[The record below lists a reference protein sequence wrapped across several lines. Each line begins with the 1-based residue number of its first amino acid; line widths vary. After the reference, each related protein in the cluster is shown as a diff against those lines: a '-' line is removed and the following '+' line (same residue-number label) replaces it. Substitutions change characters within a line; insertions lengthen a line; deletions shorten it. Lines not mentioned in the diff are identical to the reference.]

1 MSNTAM
7 LHVRIDSE
15 LKNEAAR
22 HLAQH
27 GLTLTDAV
35 RILLT
40 RINREGG
47 MPPGLTVSEDSYD
60 AWFRKK
66 VREALADPRTVP
78 HEQVMREARALV
90 EGKRNAR
97 G

>member
-1 MSNTAM
+1 MSSTSM
-7 LHVRIDSE
+7 LHVRIDSQ
-15 LKNEAAR
+15 LKDDAAR
-22 HLAQH
+22 HLASH

-40 RINREGG
+40 RINRDGG
-47 MPPGLTVSEDSYD
+47 MPPELTTKDDIYD
-60 AWFRKK
+60 AWFREK
-66 VREALADPRTVP
+66 VREALADPHTVP

-90 EGKRNAR
+90 AGKRNAR

>member
-1 MSNTAM
+1 MTSTAM

-22 HLAQH
+22 HLAHH

-40 RINREGG
+40 RINHEGG
-47 MPPGLTVSEDSYD
+47 MPPGLTASEDSYD
-60 AWFRKK
+60 SWFREK

-78 HEQVMREARALV
+78 HEQVMREARALIDS
-90 EGKRNAR
+90 KRHASR
-97 G
+97 